1 MNPAMNDTTAASP
14 KKPNQLVELLVN
26 IVIPSVILM
35 KFSGP
40 EDLGAVNAL
49 LLALAF
55 PLFWGA
61 RDLVTRRKINL
72 FAALGL
78 VSILLTGGIGL
89 LQLDTQWLAVKEAAI
104 PGLIGLAVVVSAY
117 TSKPLVRVLL
127 FSPALMNVERIQENL
142 DQRGNTA
149 IFEAR
154 LKAATWMLGGSFFFS
169 SAMNYFLATWIVVSP
184 AGTPAFN
191 EELGQLTLLSYPMI
205 ALPSMLIM
213 MFVLYFLAHTI
224 KTLAGLKLTE
234 AIRH

>member
-1 MNPAMNDTTAASP
+1 MNDTAAASP
-14 KKPNQLVELLVN
+14 KNPNQLIELLVN

-61 RDLVTRRKINL
+61 QDFFARRKLNL
-72 FAALGL
+72 FSALGL

-89 LQLDTQWLAVKEAAI
+89 LELDTQWLAIKEAAI
-104 PGLIGLAVVVSAY
+104 PGLIGLVVVASAY

-127 FSPALMNVERIQENL
+127 FSPALMNVERIQESL
-142 DQRGNTA
+142 IQRSNQA
-149 IFEAR
+149 AFEAR
-154 LKAATWMLGGSFFFS
+154 LKTATWMLGGSFFFS
-169 SAMNYFLATWIVVSP
+169 AVMNYLLATWIVTSP
-184 AGTPAFN
+184 AGSPAFN
-191 EELGQLTLLSYPMI
+191 EELGRLTLLSYPMI

-213 MFVLYFLAHTI
+213 MAVLYYLIRTI
-224 KTLAGLKLTE
+224 KELAGLKLAE
-234 AIRH
+234 ALKQ

>member
-1 MNPAMNDTTAASP
+1 MNDTVAASP
-14 KKPNQLVELLVN
+14 KTPSQLIELLIN

-40 EDLGAVNAL
+40 EDLGVVNAL

-61 RDLVTRRKINL
+61 RSIAREHKVNL
-72 FAALGL
+72 FAVLGL

-104 PGLIGLAVVVSAY
+104 PGLIGLIVVVSAY

-127 FSPALMNVERIQENL
+127 FSPALMNVERIQANL
-142 DQRGNTA
+142 HQRGTA
-149 IFEAR
+149 VTFEAR
-154 LKAATWMLGGSFFFS
+154 LRTATWMLGGSFVFS
-169 SAMNYFLATWIVVSP
+169 SFMNYFLATWIVTSP

-191 EELGQLTLLSYPMI
+191 EELGRLTLLSYPVI

-213 MFVLYFLAHTI
+213 MAVLYYLARTI
-224 KTLAGLKLTE
+224 HELAGLKLSD
-234 AIRH
+234 AINH